1 MIRYALA
8 CETGHRFE
16 AWFSDSAAFERQRA
30 QGHVGCP
37 ECGDL
42 RVEKAL
48 MAPAVAPARRKDA
61 PPSPKAPPAE
71 AAPPVPSSPPPAPAQ
86 IADAVRALH
95 KSLREKADYVGD
107 RFAQEARRRHVED
120 GDARPVWGE
129 ATLGQ
134 ARELLDDGVP
144 IAPLPPLPRR
154 DD

>member
-37 ECGDL
+37 ECGDQ

-48 MAPAVAPARRKDA
+48 MAPAVAPARRTEA
-61 PPSPKAPPAE
+61 PLSGQPAPGQALSPDR
-71 AAPPVPSSPPPAPAQ
+71 SGPPPAPAP

-95 KSLREKADYVGD
+95 KTLREKADYVGD